1 MRKTDRSSSPICASL
16 SKLHPVRHLVAFLLA
31 LTWAGCAPYALVEPK
46 RTAIGDLYTVEPQ
59 VQWSAVERGKIVTW
73 TVDGFPL
80 EAVRFVKGL
89 DDGESLLLEQAL
101 QTKPP
106 TFRANMTPSEILEF
120 VVDSWSLAGAQQVRA
135 SNLRP
140 RKFANLDGFA
150 FDMTYLLRNGLE
162 AQGMVVGAVA
172 KGKLH
177 LIIYTGAR
185 RHYFPKYKTDVD
197 RMIDSIRIQ

>member
-59 VQWSAVERGKIVTW
+59 IQWSAVERGKVASW

-80 EAVRFVKGL
+80 ESVRFVKGL
-89 DDGESLLLEQAL
+89 DDGETLFPEQ
-101 QTKPP
+101 QPGKSP
-106 TFRANMTPSEILEF
+106 TFRPRMTPSEISEF
-120 VVDSWSLAGAQQVRA
+120 VADSWSLAGAQQVRTL
-135 SNLRP
+135 NLRP
-140 RKFANLDGFA
+140 RTFGNLDGFA

-162 AQGMVVGAVA
+162 AQGMVFGTVA
-172 KGKLH
+172 KGKLQ
-177 LIIYTGAR
+177 LIIYTGTR
-185 RHYFPKYKTDVD
+185 KHYFPKYSADVE
-197 RMIDSIRIQ
+197 RMIDSIRTQ